1 MISGVFIR
9 RPRVAL
15 VVAIVMFLAGAL
27 ALSAIPVTQ
36 YPQISPPTVRVAA
49 VYPGASAQVISEA
62 VGGPIEDAVNGVEGM
77 LYMSSNASNAGLYS
91 LSVTFAVGT
100 DPDLARINVQNRL
113 QPALTRLPSSV
124 TEQGVTVNT
133 SSPDFM
139 MVVGFVSPNGG
150 MDALA
155 LSNYA
160 SNNIVDVISRVPGVG
175 EASVV
180 GTSEYAMRIWIDPG
194 RLAAL
199 SLTPEDVTAAIRAQN
214 VQASLGQVGGAPAPE
229 GTALEYALTA
239 QGSLSDPEQ
248 FEDIVIRADPEG
260 GASPGESDSPLL
272 TCLGAG

>member
-180 GTSEYAMRIWIDPG
+180 GTSE
-194 RLAAL
+194 L
-199 SLTPEDVTAAIRAQN
+199 
-214 VQASLGQVGGAPAPE
+214 
-229 GTALEYALTA
+229 
-239 QGSLSDPEQ
+239 
-248 FEDIVIRADPEG
+248 
-260 GASPGESDSPLL
+260 
-272 TCLGAG
+272 